1 MRKLAR
7 SALIAAVVSAFVLGL
22 VACSSSSSAPDAS
35 RLQGAARSSG
45 SAITIRNFEFSPNR
59 LTVKARA
66 TVTVRNSDSTDHT
79 VTADGGAF
87 DTGRIRGGATATFT
101 VTKPGT
107 YPYHCDIHQFMKGVL
122 EVTG

>member
-1 MRKLAR
+1 MRRLVR
-7 SALIAAVVSAFVLGL
+7 SSLIVGVAVVFLVGI
-22 VACSSSSSAPDAS
+22 VACSGSSNAPDAS
-35 RLQGAARSSG
+35 RPKGSSNSSG
-45 SAITIRNFEFSPNR
+45 STITIKNFAFSPNR
-59 LTVKARA
+59 LKAKAGA
-66 TVTVRNSDSTDHT
+66 TVTVRNTDSTDHT

-87 DTGRIRGGATATFT
+87 DTGHIHGGATATLK